1 MRLFYMGDRFA
12 QAVSDGYEHDQI
24 SAGRTKANMYWPDS
38 SHQQPLLDAR
48 VQRHLG
54 ERLRKMYSD
63 VGAQEM
69 SSRLNELLKKLDQ
82 QEHKG
87 QS

>member
-1 MRLFYMGDRFA
+1 
-12 QAVSDGYEHDQI
+12 
-24 SAGRTKANMYWPDS
+24 MYWPDS

-48 VQRHLG
+48 VRRHIG
-54 ERLRKMYSD
+54 ERLRAMYSD
-63 VGAQEM
+63 GVVEGM
-69 SSRLNELLKKLDQ
+69 SSRLNELLEKLDQ